1 MERLGKE
8 VRIHRLETNLWLP
21 QPRDRIFE
29 FFANPI
35 NLERLTPDWLS
46 FKILTKLPAEL
57 NEGTVLDYRLRIHG
71 LPLKWQSRIT
81 DWKPPHSFVDRQI
94 KGPYRLWIHEHTFTE
109 AAGGTSVGDHV
120 QYSVRGGM
128 LVNRL
133 LVAPDLQRIFAYRHR
148 VLQLIFNPDNKMAQ
162 TIDSKEPS
170 CEP

>member
-57 NEGTVLDYRLRIHG
+57 NEGTVSIIGYASTACRSSGKAG
-71 LPLKWQSRIT
+71 LPTGSHPI
-81 DWKPPHSFVDRQI
+81 
-94 KGPYRLWIHEHTFTE
+94 RL
-109 AAGGTSVGDHV
+109 S
-120 QYSVRGGM
+120 
-128 LVNRL
+128 
-133 LVAPDLQRIFAYRHR
+133 
-148 VLQLIFNPDNKMAQ
+148 
-162 TIDSKEPS
+162 IDK
-170 CEP
+170 